1 MEDVYKKLAVH
12 LDNTP
17 SGYPETES
25 GVELRILKQLF
36 NRQEA
41 ELTLSLILMLEPVET
56 IAKRA
61 NKNPED
67 IEPMLIEMGVK
78 GLILHV
84 NKDGVNSFMLL
95 HFVVGIWEYQVN
107 RLTKELIK
115 DFNEYA
121 PSLIKDQYKHKT
133 QQLRVIPVK
142 KSVNT
147 ELNIM
152 DYEQVENIIKS
163 QSKIVAAPCICRT
176 EHAIMDKGCGK
187 LMDAC
192 LIFGSGAYI
201 YESRKIGRT
210 ITQEEA
216 LDIAKEAGKQG
227 LVPQPSN
234 AKRPINICFCCDCCC
249 QILKNIRNLDKPA
262 KFVSSNFQ
270 ALVDQD
276 ECTGCQACEEICPM
290 DAIKTDAIKLNAI
303 KMDSIK
309 IDDIET
315 DDKDNNISMVELDR
329 CIGCGLCVTAC
340 EFEAIS
346 LTDKKDTEK
355 MEPPAKLIDT
365 YMKIAQEKGL
375 F

>member
-1 MEDVYKKLAVH
+1 MENVYKKLAVH

-36 NRQEA
+36 TKEEA
-41 ELTLSLILMLEPVET
+41 ELALSLVLMLEPVQA

-61 NKNPED
+61 EKDPKK
-67 IEPMLIEMGVK
+67 IEPILIEMGVK
-78 GLILHV
+78 GLILHI
-84 NKDGVNSFMLL
+84 KRDGVNTFMLL

-115 DFNEYA
+115 DFNEYV
-121 PSLIKDQYKHKT
+121 PYLMKDQYQHKT
-133 QQLRVIPVK
+133 QQLRIVPVG

-163 QSKIVAAPCICRT
+163 QSKILVAPCICRK
-176 EHAIMDKGCGK
+176 EHEIMDNGCGK
-187 LMDAC
+187 LMEAC

-201 YESRKIGRT
+201 YESRGIGRT
-210 ITQEEA
+210 ISHEEA
-216 LDIAKEAGKQG
+216 LEIVKQGEKQG

-234 AKRPINICFCCDCCC
+234 AQKPVNICLCCDCCC
-249 QILKNIRNLDKPA
+249 QILNNIKNVDAPA
-262 KFVSSNFQ
+262 KIVHSNFQ
-270 ALVDQD
+270 AEVDQ
-276 ECTGCQACEEICPM
+276 ENCEGCRACEEICPM
-290 DAIKTDAIKLNAI
+290 DAIAIDAK
-303 KMDSIK
+303 K
-309 IDDIET
+309 IVA
-315 DDKDNNISMVELDR
+315 MVNYDR

-340 EFEAIS
+340 VFDAIC
-346 LTDKKDTEK
+346 LTDKKEIERV
-355 MEPPAKLIDT
+355 EPPAKLMDT
-365 YMKIAQEKGL
+365 YIKIAQEKGL